1 MFCGIES
8 NLKPKVFNLT
18 NAGLRVCCFI
28 TDEWHG
34 HPKSDFLNLKIKIGS
49 SNFLITFFG
58 FIFMNS
64 VVLNMRNCGQVTMWV
79 NDIAR
84 AGGGSVFTGKNSL
97 SDT

>member
-18 NAGLRVCCFI
+18 NAGFRLCCFT
-28 TDEWHG
+28 TDETHG
-34 HPKSDFLNLKIKIGS
+34 HLRSDFLNLKIKIGV

-58 FIFMNS
+58 FIYING
-64 VVLNMRNCGQVTMWV
+64 VVLHMRICGQVTTWV
-79 NDIAR
+79 TDIAR